1 MEPGAGAGRSTA
13 PPASGTRQHHESAE
27 ESERRL
33 QTEADGTTSRYMHAT
48 LWVASLAC
56 GERIPTSR
64 GVLRPSDEFTNEGK
78 PIGTLISKTATSCP
92 DTWRF
97 FELGDGHAAP
107 DRRGPRVRAR
117 ARGGPRGEVAGPRDE
132 KHITRSARA
141 GRLERCRRRAAR
153 RRRARGY
160 HFCEQP
166 GVWVCVTISAL

>member
-13 PPASGTRQHHESAE
+13 PPANGTRQHHESAE

-78 PIGTLISKTATSCP
+78 PIRTVISKTATSCP

-117 ARGGPRGEVAGPRDE
+117 ARGGAAGRGRGPARRKTYHSERAGGAARAVPEARGEAATGARLSFLRA
-132 KHITRSARA
+132 TR
-141 GRLERCRRRAAR
+141 G
-153 RRRARGY
+153 
-160 HFCEQP
+160 
-166 GVWVCVTISAL
+166 VTISAL